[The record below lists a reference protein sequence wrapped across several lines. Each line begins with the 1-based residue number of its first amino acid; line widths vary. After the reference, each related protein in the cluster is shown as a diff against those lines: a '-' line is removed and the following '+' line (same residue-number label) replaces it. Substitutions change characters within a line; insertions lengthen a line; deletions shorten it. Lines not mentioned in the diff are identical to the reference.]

1 METLA
6 VKLFNFIS
14 RLDLGA
20 YYPLIVPS
28 VVAATFLIVFIS
40 GIFFYRVKRADKT
53 SMLAVALSL
62 YTLSAIKTVCDLI
75 SKPIRDEFVLSCIG
89 GLLSSALS
97 FAFYGLLCMQHNS
110 HFKLSSRDKRLID
123 RLSRSDRNNL
133 YDKSDDGADDA
144 GEPFVIKNAL
154 FDSPIKRVE
163 FLPTKK
169 YPQKGEKDFGVN
181 YGEILSYIEKLRRH
195 ELTAEETKVI
205 DELEKSVKL
214 FSTREIT
221 CDERRKLSS
230 ELMRLVKLVSKYKAS

>member
-6 VKLFNFIS
+6 VNLFNFIS

-28 VVAATFLIVFIS
+28 AVAVIFLFVFLA

-62 YTLSAIKTVCDLI
+62 YTISVIKTVCDLI

-110 HFKLSSRDKRLID
+110 HFKLTSRDKRLIA
-123 RLSRSDRNNL
+123 RLSQSDKNNL
-133 YDKSDDGADDA
+133 HGNDFGDADDP
-144 GEPFVIKNAL
+144 GEPFVIKNSL

-195 ELTAEETKVI
+195 ELTAEETKAI
-205 DELEKSVKL
+205 DELEQSVKL
-214 FSTREIT
+214 FSAREIT